1 MAKITNLEQIKPIA
15 QNLIKT
21 MYGDKVRDLRFR
33 IVEKFTMKP
42 NYWDVAVDFKDDRN
56 EYTVDLEVDETD
68 GKVTSAR
75 EIIRW
80 EMK

>member
-1 MAKITNLEQIKPIA
+1 MARITNLEQIKPIA

-21 MYGDKVRDLRFR
+21 MYGDKVRELRFR

-80 EMK
+80 EIK

>member
-1 MAKITNLEQIKPIA
+1 MAEIKNADQVKPIA
-15 QNLIKT
+15 QNVIRT

-42 NYWDVAVDFKDDRN
+42 NYWDVAVDFKDERN
-56 EYTVDLEVDETD
+56 EYTVDLEVDGTD

-75 EIIRW
+75 EIIKW
-80 EMK
+80 EIK

>member
-80 EMK
+80 EIK

>member
-1 MAKITNLEQIKPIA
+1 MAKITNVEQIKPIA

-21 MYGDKVRDLRFR
+21 MYGEKVRDLRFR

-42 NYWDVAVDFKDDRN
+42 NYWDVAVDFKDERN

-68 GKVTSAR
+68 GRVTSAR

-80 EMK
+80 EIK

>member
-1 MAKITNLEQIKPIA
+1 MAKITNVEQIKPIA
-15 QNLIKT
+15 RNLIKT
-21 MYGDKVRDLRFR
+21 MYGDKVSDLRFR

-42 NYWDVAVDFKDDRN
+42 NYWDVAVDFKDERN

-80 EMK
+80 EIK